1 MYISKMFTRDQGS
14 SELQGPWT
22 DRVTHFS
29 YLSEPIGTSFRSGPD
44 ISCQTGGGRGQKGLV
59 ISEKGP
65 RDIISQLLNQG
76 IPLKCYTVK
85 QKSF

>member
-22 DRVTHFS
+22 DRVTYFS

-44 ISCQTGGGRGQKGLV
+44 ISCQTGAIERTSKVGFGD
-59 ISEKGP
+59 P
-65 RDIISQLLNQG
+65 
-76 IPLKCYTVK
+76 
-85 QKSF
+85 